1 MVKHYN
7 ILIKSISIGI
17 LINATDDES
26 IKQPL
31 AKFIEL
37 NNIIDKIELK
47 PINLS
52 CEIPSIFENRI
63 MNTHILSQF
72 IN

>member
-17 LINATDDES
+17 LVNATDDES

-31 AKFIEL
+31 AKFIEW
-37 NNIIDKIELK
+37 NNIIDKVEL
-47 PINLS
+47 
-52 CEIPSIFENRI
+52 
-63 MNTHILSQF
+63 
-72 IN
+72 